1 MAAFAAITSLTSG
14 QGVRKKVGG
23 TFTKKL
29 PVKLGSDGRPLLFAP
44 KLEAC
49 QKRVSH
55 GKLGNHHY
63 FLSWREP
70 WNKFEDWDWF
80 NGRNFCRERCM
91 DLISFDTAHEF
102 KMFQEV
108 MVAGNGFLC
117 FDGTVIAIC

>member
-1 MAAFAAITSLTSG
+1 MGTFLQPIEPAGRDTMVKFFPSLFLALASTVAIAAAQTRTLTG
-14 QGVRKKVGG
+14 KKKADG

-49 QKRVSH
+49 QNRISH
-55 GKLGNHHY
+55 GKLGDHHY

-70 WNKFEDWDWF
+70 
-80 NGRNFCRERCM
+80 CM

-108 MVAGNGFLC
+108 MAADN
-117 FDGTVIAIC
+117 ISSI

>member
-1 MAAFAAITSLTSG
+1 MVKFFPSLFLALASTVAIAAAQTKTLAG
-14 QGVRKKVGG
+14 KKKSDG

-49 QKRVSH
+49 QNRISH
-55 GKLGNHHY
+55 GKLGDHHY

-108 MVAGNGFLC
+108 MAAGK
-117 FDGTVIAIC
+117 